1 MWSDGC
7 YHVPWSVSRRFRP
20 TSPLYHEEHPDSTSD
35 QLRWNVSP
43 TEVPF
48 AEILTW
54 SFPEVRPDGTVLQ
67 FELGTKRMT
76 INATVE
82 PSHPL
87 TIARAEAEPFLGT
100 YDMEVGG

>member
-1 MWSDGC
+1 M
-7 YHVPWSVSRRFRP
+7 PWRVSRRFIP
-20 TSPLYHEEHPDSTSD
+20 TIPLYHEEHPDSTSD

-67 FELGTKRMT
+67 FECGTKRMT